1 MRRRQFFGSLSG
13 AMAWPF
19 AARAQQPSTSG
30 AAVKGA
36 DIFLQKSRNASIDS
50 HAIVQ
55 NGDDLG
61 RIVFQG
67 SNGTTFDTGAIIMAE
82 VDGKPGASADMPT
95 RLVFLTAPEGSATP
109 IRRMRINAN
118 GQVEIRQPDN
128 VIALDI
134 NSGEHT
140 QATPI
145 IDVEANWNNGSEKH
159 TAIKA
164 DISDI
169 ASGSTSQLLTL
180 QINGSDRFAV
190 QKDGTVLIGGHVRR
204 GSPVT
209 KTNDFTVADTENWLI
224 CNKGSS
230 LTVTLPSAASY
241 IGREITIK
249 TIQAQTVVSAA
260 SNVIPLA
267 GGAAGTAILAG
278 TAGKWGTLV
287 SNGTNWE
294 IMQGN

>member
-30 AAVKGA
+30 AVKGA

-50 HAIVQ
+50 HTIVQ

-204 GSPVT
+204 GRPVT